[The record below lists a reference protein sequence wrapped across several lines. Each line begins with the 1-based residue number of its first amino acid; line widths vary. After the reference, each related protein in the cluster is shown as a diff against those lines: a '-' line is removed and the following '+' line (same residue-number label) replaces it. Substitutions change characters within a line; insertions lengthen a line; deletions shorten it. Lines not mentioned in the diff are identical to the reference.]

1 MKTFA
6 VLVACATMMFAAVS
20 APQSNFG
27 AGSISGTITDSVTG
41 LPIAGAK
48 VTAGGCGRQATTGDD
63 GTYTIA
69 NLAPGSYTV
78 RAMKCHAYY
87 AKSYP
92 TPVRVEQGQAVT
104 GIDIALK
111 PMGGGGGSGS
121 ISGTVIDA
129 VTSEPIVGAKVTAG
143 GCGRQAVT
151 GDDGTYTIAGLAD
164 GSYTVKAMKSGY
176 TSATYPEPVVIEN
189 GQPVTGIDFSLQP
202 RNVQALD

>member
-1 MKTFA
+1 MKALA

-20 APQSNFG
+20 APQSNLG

-41 LPIAGAK
+41 LPIVGAK

-63 GTYTIA
+63 GTYIIA

-78 RAMKCHAYY
+78 TAMKCRAYY

-92 TPVRVEQGQAVT
+92 TPVRVEEGQAVT

-111 PMGGGGGSGS
+111 PMAGGGSGS

-129 VTSEPIVGAKVTAG
+129 VTREPIVGAKVTAG
-143 GCGRQAVT
+143 GCGRYAMT

-164 GSYTVKAMKSGY
+164 GSYIVKAMKSGY
-176 TSATYPEPVVIEN
+176 SCATYPEPVVIQN

>member
-6 VLVACATMMFAAVS
+6 ILVACAAMLSAAVS
-20 APQSNFG
+20 VPKSAFG
-27 AGSISGTITDSVTG
+27 TGSIAGTITDSVTG
-41 LPIAGAK
+41 YPIAGAK
-48 VTAGGCGRQATTGDD
+48 VTVGGCGRAATTGDD

-78 RAMKCHAYY
+78 TAMKCHAYY

-92 TPVRVEQGQAVT
+92 TPVRVEEGQAVT
-104 GIDIALK
+104 GIDIALR

-121 ISGTVIDA
+121 ISGTVVDA
-129 VTSEPIVGAKVTAG
+129 ATNEPIAGAKVTAG
-143 GCGRQAVT
+143 SCGRSAMT
-151 GDDGTYTIAGLAD
+151 GDDGTYTIANLAD

-176 TSATYPEPVVIEN
+176 HCATYPTPVVIEN

-202 RNVQALD
+202 RSLQALD